1 LFFISYNSYFSNIYH
16 HPVILNFTYGDESE
30 VKNYT
35 NGLIQQLDSVEF
47 ESNST
52 GAKSIKIITNKLVG
66 RLIIGAY
73 SANIRVYELVHLK
86 FLLKIFNFLIFKTN

>member
-1 LFFISYNSYFSNIYH
+1 M
-16 HPVILNFTYGDESE
+16 VLNFTYGDENE

-47 ESNST
+47 EANST
-52 GAKSIKIITNKLVG
+52 GPKSIKIITNKLVG

-73 SANIRVYELVHLK
+73 SANIRVYEQVN
-86 FLLKIFNFLIFKTN
+86 LLFFFKDF